1 MSGVSRMPSNESVI
15 PTVSVSAI
23 TKLNGKIGVVGIY
36 LVLFSYSPALYN
48 LFSFC
53 VCPECLFS
61 MYYVQFLSF
70 NLIFS
75 SFSVCIVV
83 NIDSI

>member
-1 MSGVSRMPSNESVI
+1 MPSNESVI

-48 LFSFC
+48 YFHFVFVRNVCSQYIMFSFY
-53 VCPECLFS
+53 L
-61 MYYVQFLSF
+61 
-70 NLIFS
+70 LI
-75 SFSVCIVV
+75 
-83 NIDSI
+83 

>member
-36 LVLFSYSPALYN
+36 LILFCYSP
-48 LFSFC
+48 C
-53 VCPECLFS
+53 I
-61 MYYVQFLSF
+61 VQFIYILCLSGYIMLSF
-70 NLIFS
+70 YLFIWF
-75 SFSVCIVV
+75 FVHFVYV
-83 NIDSI
+83 